1 MINHV
6 TLTTNI
12 SSILQYWNLLVFL
25 LFFFFSFSLF
35 RVFVWNQ
42 ILRLGFNKLTI
53 TSTITET
60 FDYKMLLNPNW
71 IGCWYNSHFW
81 CILSHSS
88 ELSSI
93 GIHVPP
99 VSIRCSVRLIR
110 VRVLRPRSGVLLVL
124 CVVIIWPRRRV
135 IISIT
140 VGGRCHT
147 CLRVGEWPYAIQ
159 CGVPADTTLD
169 WTHWSACTRARSRA
183 GGSRGR
189 CWGRHGIVYWRWGWG
204 RRWTATSLRTCREAL
219 SWAYSGTCWR
229 QLGRRRRRRRRGRWR
244 SAAADVTSG
253 KALVWFVAW

>member
-1 MINHV
+1 
-6 TLTTNI
+6 
-12 SSILQYWNLLVFL
+12 
-25 LFFFFSFSLF
+25 
-35 RVFVWNQ
+35 
-42 ILRLGFNKLTI
+42 
-53 TSTITET
+53 
-60 FDYKMLLNPNW
+60 MLLNPNW
-71 IGCWYNSHFW
+71 IFVRVHGYAWAQFLSCSNAMQTSSRKGSSCSLKKNLSQVHLWNWLLQCWYNSHFW

-124 CVVIIWPRRRV
+124 WVVIIWPRRRV

-189 CWGRHGIVYWRWGWG
+189 CWSRHGIVYWRWGWG